1 MISVDNSA
9 KKRVFCNSHK
19 KDVLD
24 LKEKVIRKIEEIE
37 TTTKDYNDLAV
48 FETEK
53 ISDNISVFKF
63 KKLIDEKINNLLI
76 SELTDIFKEELRILK
91 NDLYLLL
98 IADID
103 TIKNY
108 LKNKVSSTSLLIHQG
123 DKKLKSNDFK
133 KYQKEFEDLYEN
145 QLSGKDELKKQFFNL
160 FEDLN
165 VCPYCNRNFVNPIY
179 KEKAVE
185 EGKDYKKWS
194 PDVEHFFPKSI
205 YPFLSLSIS
214 NLLPSC
220 TFCNKIKHDIDTYK
234 HNCLSPYEIKNSD
247 FRFDFTLHTNQVKEV
262 KLISKTDCENSEILH
277 LESLYNEV
285 HSKYINDIFDD
296 VLKYPK
302 TYKDSLKKEFK
313 LTEEDYKKVF
323 RNYYKEEDFNKQPL
337 SKMTKDLYNQINSLT
352 K

>member
-9 KKRVFCNSHK
+9 EKRVFCNSDK

-37 TTTKDYNDLAV
+37 ITTKNYSDLV
-48 FETEK
+48 IFEKEK
-53 ISDNISVFKF
+53 FSDNISVFKF
-63 KKLIDEKINNLLI
+63 KKLIDKQITNLLK
-76 SELTDIFKEELRILK
+76 SKLAPTFKDELRVLK

-108 LKNKVSSTSLLIHQG
+108 LQNKVSSTSLLIHQG

-133 KYQKEFEDLYEN
+133 KYQKKFEDLYEKN
-145 QLSGKDELKKQFFNL
+145 LSNVKAPFKKPFFNL
-160 FEDLN
+160 FEGLN
-165 VCPYCNRNFVNPIY
+165 VCPYCNRNFINPIY
-179 KEKAVE
+179 KEHSLGGDNKNQ
-185 EGKDYKKWS
+185 S
-194 PDVEHFFPKSI
+194 PDIEHFFPKSI

-220 TFCNKIKHDIDTYK
+220 AFCNKIKSDVDTYK

-247 FRFDFTLHTNQVKEV
+247 FRFDFTLNTNQVKEV
-262 KLISKTDCENSEILH
+262 KLISKNKDCKNSEILH
-277 LESLYNEV
+277 LESLYNDV
-285 HSKYINDIFDD
+285 HSEYIKDIFKDI
-296 VLKYPK
+296 LYYPDS
-302 TYKDSLKKEFK
+302 YKKSLEKFNLSES
-313 LTEEDYKKVF
+313 DYKKVF